1 MKHLM
6 VVIVLLAA
14 PSAFAQYVVRNGGYV
29 VSCLNQPTVTLELAE
44 AKEEGISVQ
53 YSPARSY
60 QTKVSDLIARIRPVN
75 SQKALKYTQWLKQ
88 WPQQI
93 RWKSSFALE
102 GPNDQGEMELGR
114 GCRLKIAI
122 VQTNESRFGIQQYDI
137 DSLVWG
143 SLDEN
148 QKAALVMHEFIY
160 RDVLEENPESNS
172 FEVRFI
178 NKALHDL
185 DSQLRDR
192 RKFTE
197 LMNSF

>member
-6 VVIVLLAA
+6 AVIVLLAA

-29 VSCLNQPTVTLELAE
+29 VSCLNQPTVALEMAE
-44 AKEEGISVQ
+44 AKEEGLSVQ

-60 QTKVSDLIARIRPVN
+60 QAKVSDLIARIRPVN

-102 GPNDQGEMELGR
+102 GPNDQGDLELGR
-114 GCRLKIAI
+114 GCRMKIAI
-122 VQTNESRFGIQQYDI
+122 VQTNETRFGVQQYEI

-160 RDVLEENPESNS
+160 RDILEENPESNS
-172 FEVRFI
+172 FEVRFV

-197 LMNSF
+197 LMSRF